1 MDIRWQQR
9 LDNYSKA
16 LKQLNDAAILS
27 KQRALSNIE
36 QQGLIKAFEFTY
48 ELAWNV
54 MKDFFEYQGLSEII
68 GSRDA
73 FREAFQKGL
82 ITDGDLW
89 MEMIKSRNQT
99 SQVYHEAIA
108 KEIIDKTVNTYL
120 RLFIDFEKK
129 MNTLKK

>member
-16 LKQLNDAAILS
+16 LKQLNEAAGLS
-27 KQRALSNIE
+27 KQRPLTTIE

-48 ELAWNV
+48 ELAWNM
-54 MKDFFEYQGLSEII
+54 MKDFFEFQGLNGIM

-82 ITDGDLW
+82 ITEGETW

-99 SQVYHEAIA
+99 SHVYHESLA
-108 KEIIDKTVNTYL
+108 KEIAEKIVEKYL
-120 RLFIDFEKK
+120 RLFVEFEAK
-129 MNTLKK
+129 MNSLK